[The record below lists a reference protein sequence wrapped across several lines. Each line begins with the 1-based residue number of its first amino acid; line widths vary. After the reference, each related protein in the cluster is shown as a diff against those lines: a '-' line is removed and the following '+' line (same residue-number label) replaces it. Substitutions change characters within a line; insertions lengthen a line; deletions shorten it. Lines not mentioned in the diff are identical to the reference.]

1 MLYQLVPTFREI
13 RLDEVDPESLTAGAL
28 GADALDSLRE
38 HFGFSQR
45 SVDDCRTAGDRYRN
59 SIDVYEDYTF
69 CVVTLVNAADSLAP
83 ADKVAFFFKRNLF
96 LMVSIVDLDGSAERI
111 FTQAVRRYKPE
122 SATLEK
128 IVSTVLE
135 SFVDGDGDALAKM
148 EFEISAMEEELA
160 AGKLERAF
168 IADIYELRRQLL
180 KLRTYYEQ
188 LIDIGEELQE
198 NENDV
203 FSDDAMR
210 YIAMFT
216 GRAARL
222 STSVQQMRDSLA
234 QLREA
239 YQAAMDYNLN
249 RVIKILTVLA
259 TVYLPPTLIAGWYG
273 MNFKHMPELDWTWGY
288 PLVIGLSL
296 AIVVASLIYFRR
308 KRMW

>member
-1 MLYQLVPTFREI
+1 MLCQLMPVFREI
-13 RLDEVDPESLTAGAL
+13 PLDRVDPECLTAGAL
-28 GADALDSLRE
+28 GEDALDSLRE
-38 HFGFSQR
+38 RFGFSQR
-45 SVDDCRTAGDRYRN
+45 CVDECRAESDRYRN

-69 CVVTLVNAADSLAP
+69 CVVTLVNAADALAP
-83 ADKVAFFFKRNLF
+83 ADKVAFFFRRNLF

-111 FTQAVRRYKPE
+111 FNQAIRRYKPE

-128 IVSTVLE
+128 IVSAVLE
-135 SFVDGDGDALAKM
+135 GFVDGDGDALAKM

-216 GRAARL
+216 GRATRL

-239 YQAAMDYNLN
+239 YQAAMDYSLN

-273 MNFKHMPELDWTWGY
+273 MNFKHMPELDWAWGY

-296 AIVVASLIYFRR
+296 AIVVGSLIYFRR